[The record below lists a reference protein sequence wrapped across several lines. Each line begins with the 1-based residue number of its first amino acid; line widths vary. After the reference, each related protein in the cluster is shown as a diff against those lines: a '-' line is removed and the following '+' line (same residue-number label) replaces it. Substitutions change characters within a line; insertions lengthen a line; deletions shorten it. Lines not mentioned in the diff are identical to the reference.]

1 MRQANILVDNTG
13 RVRLA
18 DFGLLTVL
26 HDLTTSH
33 SCAQNDTIRWM
44 SPELLNPR
52 VQNHYPTKHSECF
65 SLGMVI
71 YEVLSQRVPFY
82 PYANSTVFEKV
93 MQGDRPERP
102 GGVEGEWFTDVI
114 WALLER
120 CWVYT
125 PQNRPSV
132 DDVLL
137 CLERTSRCWIP
148 YPPAPPFATAST
160 TGSFARRHS
169 DKSTIV
175 RTNWANTIKALLQL
189 DESSPQFPQ
198 QLGGV
203 LARSDF
209 NEPIQSLGDNDLM
222 LLVENLDKV
231 LSSCYSQ

>member
-1 MRQANILVDNTG
+1 
-13 RVRLA
+13 
-18 DFGLLTVL
+18 
-26 HDLTTSH
+26 
-33 SCAQNDTIRWM
+33 M

-71 YEVLSQRVPFY
+71 YEVLSQCVPFY
-82 PYANSTVFEKV
+82 PYANSTVFEKM

-132 DDVLL
+132 DNVLL

-175 RTNWANTIKALLQL
+175 RTNWANTIKVLLQL

-198 QLGGV
+198 QLHQQNRPRAV
-203 LARSDF
+203 RHLWRCDDHTAPSSTDTPPWPQDEHSAPATAHSTTVTRS
-209 NEPIQSLGDNDLM
+209 NTLLSPWGAGTNVITQDLR
-222 LLVENLDKV
+222 EKQFY
-231 LSSCYSQ
+231 CT